1 MDFVWGM
8 ALPLLLLIGAG
19 VLLSRYQMK
28 SYGKH
33 VDKVEAIN
41 NELITL
47 NRDMVAELRQIKEIL
62 KDRK

>member
-1 MDFVWGM
+1 VDIVWGM

-19 VLLSRYQMK
+19 AWLSRYQMK

-41 NELITL
+41 NELLTL
-47 NRDMVAELRQIKEIL
+47 NREVVAELREIKELL